1 VIAGAADEVVE
12 PCALAAED
20 EDAVAGEVELVVVGC
35 APLVE
40 SDNPEILALE
50 IFESANEVND
60 AGDAQVLGGAGAGLD
75 GDRAEGRGA
84 ALGEDDAIHAR
95 AVGYAEKSAE
105 VLRVFNAVEGKQ
117 ETGEAGFSCGI
128 GRKEVFN
135 GERFLRVNEGDHAL
149 VRDVFGDEC
158 ELLTQ
163 LLADSDATLAAESD
177 ELFDSGIVAL
187 GGDQDVVKAAT
198 SGLESFFHRMQT
210 VENFHEG

>member
-1 VIAGAADEVVE
+1 MIAGAADEVME
-12 PCALAAED
+12 PGALAAED

-40 SDNPEILALE
+40 SDDPEILALE
-50 IFESANEVND
+50 IFESAHEVNN
-60 AGDAQVLGGAGAGLD
+60 AGDAQVLCGASAGLD
-75 GDRAEGRGA
+75 SDSAQGRGA
-84 ALGEDDAIHAR
+84 ALGEDDAIHAS

-105 VLRVFNAVEGKQ
+105 VLRVFNAVQSKQ

-149 VRDVFGDEC
+149 VRDVLRDEG
-158 ELLTQ
+158 ELLAR
-163 LLADSDATLAAESD
+163 LLTDADAKLAAKSD
-177 ELFDSGIVAL
+177 ELLQPGIVTL
-187 GGDQDVVKAAT
+187 GSHQDVVKAAT
-198 SGLESFFHRMQT
+198 SGFQSFFHRMQS